1 MGATLLHSY
10 QCTITESGSGGGT
23 GIVGPNEWNN
33 AHQLYFDLN
42 AQTGTT
48 YTIAATDIGALV
60 TLNNA
65 SAVAVTLPVAAAGTA
80 SIGSSLGFYK
90 GWFCYVKN
98 VGAGLVTITPTTS
111 TINGKTTLVLSTGQ
125 SAFIDSDGVN
135 YTAITEAGI
144 AIRTPVSDAAHS
156 VSGGE
161 TVVAYTV
168 ITAARIVTL
177 LGAATYA
184 PGTQLLVVDESGS
197 CSASNTISIDR
208 AGSDLINGATSAVI
222 SSAYGY
228 ICIESNGSNAWTI
241 VDQSTLSMAQ
251 QAASAVTISG
261 GTINGATIGG
271 TTPEPGTFTNLTATG
286 VVSLSPANQNVTLS
300 PTGSGEVIINPA
312 TAGTMDNLVIGGTTP
327 KAASVTAPAAG
338 DLSARAI
345 TSAWFGQSLPGGSV
359 NKFRNPT
366 MDIAQRG
373 TSGTVSSG
381 GTAYT
386 VDGWQ
391 VTTAG
396 HTCAWNQEWNSFFGR
411 NALRLNCASGLTACT
426 LQQRIESYIAAQL
439 LTAVGVGQS
448 ITVQFEIYN
457 NTGASITPQIATEYP
472 SAQDNFG
479 STSNDLVATNLQSIA
494 NGASGLVAYTF
505 TPSVNAIRGYQIQ
518 VLFGGGL
525 NAASGYVDITLADV
539 RVTLGVATGLNSNPP
554 SPEQRP
560 VAAELPANTR
570 YFQTS
575 YGNGVAPGT
584 VTTNGQLSYYNS
596 GGSAVTQVFI
606 STQLQMRA
614 APTVTWYSPNSGSS
628 GDIYNSSVDR
638 AVSSTTGAG
647 TTTTG
652 NPVLSANL
660 AAGLVGTAHYAAS
673 AEL

>member
-1 MGATLLHSY
+1 MHNY
-10 QCTITESGSGGGT
+10 QSGSGGGT

-184 PGTQLLVVDESGS
+184 PGTQLLVVDELGS

-271 TTPEPGTFTNLTATG
+271 TTPEPGTFTI
-286 VVSLSPANQNVTLS
+286 SRRPA
-300 PTGSGEVIINPA
+300 
-312 TAGTMDNLVIGGTTP
+312 
-327 KAASVTAPAAG
+327 
-338 DLSARAI
+338 
-345 TSAWFGQSLPGGSV
+345 
-359 NKFRNPT
+359 
-366 MDIAQRG
+366 
-373 TSGTVSSG
+373 
-381 GTAYT
+381 
-386 VDGWQ
+386 
-391 VTTAG
+391 
-396 HTCAWNQEWNSFFGR
+396 
-411 NALRLNCASGLTACT
+411 
-426 LQQRIESYIAAQL
+426 
-439 LTAVGVGQS
+439 
-448 ITVQFEIYN
+448 
-457 NTGASITPQIATEYP
+457 
-472 SAQDNFG
+472 
-479 STSNDLVATNLQSIA
+479 
-494 NGASGLVAYTF
+494 
-505 TPSVNAIRGYQIQ
+505 
-518 VLFGGGL
+518 
-525 NAASGYVDITLADV
+525 
-539 RVTLGVATGLNSNPP
+539 
-554 SPEQRP
+554 
-560 VAAELPANTR
+560 
-570 YFQTS
+570 
-575 YGNGVAPGT
+575 
-584 VTTNGQLSYYNS
+584 
-596 GGSAVTQVFI
+596 
-606 STQLQMRA
+606 
-614 APTVTWYSPNSGSS
+614 
-628 GDIYNSSVDR
+628 
-638 AVSSTTGAG
+638 
-647 TTTTG
+647 
-652 NPVLSANL
+652 
-660 AAGLVGTAHYAAS
+660 
-673 AEL
+673 